1 MLRILIPLFG
11 LCTFE
16 TLIFGLLLVLVLWVM
31 LFLLMWGWIYLW
43 NRKWVGT
50 HTSTLLL
57 ILLIAFALPAATMW
71 INMRSADKV
80 LCDKYRLSAEVHPLN
95 GWLMRGVLDEIPAYI
110 PEEQQ
115 AEQLFSALCRK
126 TKCLLPYETSHF
138 VAPAE
143 LHDTLQALYRTRTH
157 DRERERIYQNN
168 KEQLDRHIRRS
179 LAEAQYDYNEEG
191 LRKWACLSS
200 NPFLRTI
207 AIFWL
212 SIWGVLLARVAYAD
226 IRHIYPA

>member
-1 MLRILIPLFG
+1 MLG
-11 LCTFE
+11 LW
-16 TLIFGLLLVLVLWVM
+16 GV

-50 HTSTLLL
+50 HKGLLGL
-57 ILLIAFALPAATMW
+57 ILLIAFALPAATLW

-80 LCDKYRLSAEVHPLN
+80 LHDKYRLSAEVHSVN
-95 GWLMRGVLDEIPAYI
+95 SWLMRGVLDEIPAYI
-110 PEEQQ
+110 AEEQQ

-126 TKCLLPYETSHF
+126 TKCLLPYKTSYHF

-168 KEQLDRHIRRS
+168 KERLDSHIRRS
-179 LAEAQYDYNEEG
+179 LAEAQYDYNEKE
-191 LRKWACLSS
+191 LRKWACPSS
-200 NPFLRTI
+200 NPSLRTF

-212 SIWGVLLARVAYAD
+212 GILGICCVLLARVAYAD